1 MPEREKATRSTVV
14 SPEPTTCFTTPAP
27 RTSWRT
33 ASPVLY
39 PQSASARFVCAAA
52 RLDPA
57 PAKLFRDVIGRVKAY
72 EKIVKGENIP
82 APGVPESFK
91 VLMKELQ
98 SIGLDVRILNEDG
111 EEVVLKELDDE
122 DLEQGFGGDHFHGK
136 DGDKAARDKELKE
149 VMEGEDSTTVSRND
163 VEAAHRGDAA
173 ADADESAVD
182 VTDDAN
188 DADDPTV
195 DFTIT
200 DDPNAGSDE

>member
-1 MPEREKATRSTVV
+1 M
-14 SPEPTTCFTTPAP
+14 
-27 RTSWRT
+27 
-33 ASPVLY
+33 
-39 PQSASARFVCAAA
+39 
-52 RLDPA
+52 
-57 PAKLFRDVIGRVKAY
+57 KAY

-111 EEVVLKELDDE
+111 EEVVLKELDED
-122 DLEQGFGGDHFHGK
+122 DLEQGFGGGGDHFFGK
-136 DGDKAARDKELKE
+136 DGDRAAHDKELKE

-163 VEAAHRGDAA
+163 MEAAGAGVSASDLMDTDEPDAQEA
-173 ADADESAVD
+173 QDSEDGGED
-182 VTDDAN
+182 F
-188 DADDPTV
+188 